1 VRHPICNDN
10 FITVK
15 IGMKAVRA
23 LVDTGSVSTLV
34 SKELADRLR
43 LKVLLLKMENLF
55 LVSANGT
62 ALEVI
67 GKAEILINISGLQ
80 IPITARV
87 VRHVSHQFILGV
99 DFMRQNQVII
109 DYKTVIL
116 SVGDD
121 LVRAPLHS
129 PYRRQSYLTNINSVC
144 VPAFTEAIIPAKSDK
159 RYDDMA
165 IVTEPLSSFQFKK
178 FAVACSI
185 SFCNS
190 GRTVCRMGNFNPF
203 SLVLTKGTKIA
214 SVEDPKVIASCTR
227 VNQTATPQ
235 DSSSMSKQS
244 ID

>member
-15 IGMKAVRA
+15 IGMKVVRA

-34 SKELADRLR
+34 SKELVDRLR
-43 LKVLLLKMENLF
+43 LKVLPLNMENSF

-87 VRHVSHQFILGV
+87 VRHVSHQLILGA

-109 DYKTVIL
+109 DYKTGIL
-116 SVGDD
+116 SAGDD

-129 PYRRQSYLTNINSVC
+129 P
-144 VPAFTEAIIPAKSDK
+144 
-159 RYDDMA
+159 
-165 IVTEPLSSFQFKK
+165 
-178 FAVACSI
+178 
-185 SFCNS
+185 
-190 GRTVCRMGNFNPF
+190 
-203 SLVLTKGTKIA
+203 
-214 SVEDPKVIASCTR
+214 
-227 VNQTATPQ
+227 
-235 DSSSMSKQS
+235 
-244 ID
+244 